1 MAFHDGSSTRERAIP
16 AGDLIQRHVETD
28 LTTGTAVGDSAIHT
42 RGGTNLQT
50 ELTAELVSTAGF
62 SDQYSS
68 GGGHRGSEHG
78 SEYRKGQKE
87 IAKKR
92 ECGEESRTRAEQPNP
107 NPQIKPNSKFNIT
120 NHTIQYSYSRIQHQ
134 LNETSQ

>member
-1 MAFHDGSSTRERAIP
+1 MAFHGDGSTRERAIP

-68 GGGHRGSEHG
+68 GGGHRGILTKAQFLKHSPLHDGTSIAPPVCQILLSMIRWQRAIAEH
-78 SEYRKGQKE
+78 KE
-87 IAKKR
+87 EG
-92 ECGEESRTRAEQPNP
+92 ECGQTYNFVLQ
-107 NPQIKPNSKFNIT
+107 
-120 NHTIQYSYSRIQHQ
+120 
-134 LNETSQ
+134 